1 VLIHPECPKP
11 ACDAADAVLS
21 TGGMCR
27 YVQTRSE
34 TEFIIGTE
42 IGILHRLR
50 KENPEKTFHPLIE
63 QAICPDMKRIT
74 LEKVLLSLRDMSTVI
89 TVPEPTASKARRAI
103 ETMLAAH

>member
-1 VLIHPECPKP
+1 
-11 ACDAADAVLS
+11 VLS

-27 YVQTRSE
+27 YVQTRNE

-42 IGILHRLR
+42 TGILHRLR
-50 KENPEKTFHPLIE
+50 KENPDKIFHPLIE
-63 QAICPDMKRIT
+63 QAVCPDMKKIT
-74 LEKVLLSLRDMSTVI
+74 LEKILRSLRDITTVI